1 MRLLLVNPCN
11 SAVSFIKANASQW
24 TRYRVW
30 KPLGLM
36 VVAALTPRD
45 WEITIIDENLGVP
58 DYSAMARP
66 DLVGITAFTS
76 QVTRAYAI
84 AAEFRGRG
92 IPVVMGGI
100 HVSMCP
106 EEALQWVTSVV
117 KGEAESV
124 WSRVIEDAT
133 SGQLQRVYEGTR
145 LSLAEMPAA
154 RHDLLPQGYHFGSIQ
169 TSRGCPLNCSFCS
182 VTAFNG
188 GMFRRRPVE
197 HIIEE
202 LKSIH
207 EKYVLIVD
215 DNFIGIRVEHIAQTK
230 DLLREIIKADLGK
243 KWITQVTIN
252 IADDEELLRLAA
264 QAGCCGVFIGFETI
278 TDDGLAE
285 ISKKGNLRQARAR
298 RSFRESVRTIQKH
311 GLVVVG
317 SFIMGLDVDR
327 PGIGERVAD
336 AALHYGVDIL
346 NAMYLTPL
354 PGTRLWE
361 KMKADDRIAAN
372 DFPADWVYYTLT
384 FPVAKYNHLSWRD
397 MVRENNACNRK
408 FYSVLQIARRVVKG
422 LVSGRHPFILLV
434 ANLSYRMTAVSHF
447 YEKFTGMDFSRGRPV
462 VEDGVP
468 AATEGRSA

>member
-1 MRLLLVNPCN
+1 
-11 SAVSFIKANASQW
+11 
-24 TRYRVW
+24 
-30 KPLGLM
+30 
-36 VVAALTPRD
+36 
-45 WEITIIDENLGVP
+45 
-58 DYSAMARP
+58 
-66 DLVGITAFTS
+66 
-76 QVTRAYAI
+76 
-84 AAEFRGRG
+84 
-92 IPVVMGGI
+92 
-100 HVSMCP
+100 
-106 EEALQWVTSVV
+106 
-117 KGEAESV
+117 
-124 WSRVIEDAT
+124 
-133 SGQLQRVYEGTR
+133 
-145 LSLAEMPAA
+145 
-154 RHDLLPQGYHFGSIQ
+154 
-169 TSRGCPLNCSFCS
+169 
-182 VTAFNG
+182 
-188 GMFRRRPVE
+188 MFRRRPVE
-197 HIIEE
+197 HVIEE

-230 DLLREIIKADLGK
+230 ELLREIIKADLGK

-327 PGIGERVAD
+327 PGIGERIAD

-361 KMKADDRIAAN
+361 KMKSDDRIAAN

-447 YEKFTGMDFSRGRPV
+447 YEKFTGMDFSRGRAV